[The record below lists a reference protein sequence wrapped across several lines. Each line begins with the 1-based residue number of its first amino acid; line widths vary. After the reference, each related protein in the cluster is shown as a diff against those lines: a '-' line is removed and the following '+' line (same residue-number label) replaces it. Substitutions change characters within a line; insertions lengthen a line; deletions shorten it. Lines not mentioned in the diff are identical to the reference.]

1 MRSFILF
8 CFIKI
13 LLVASNA
20 YSSEAYCNN
29 EGKFQQIYFAPRL
42 ELSDE
47 EQKRY
52 LSVFEKTFLSLE
64 VGDKIEIFSANDNGV
79 LKTFSLCFPGCPP
92 QGFVEQIFGVGGE
105 CKPTRAK
112 AEKIKFVNK
121 FKRTVYD
128 LTLNAKN
135 GNEGVTNLL
144 GTLSA
149 INLHQRAQEQSF
161 NLSET
166 RIISTMF
173 DAENPS
179 LDDLNNYFVTEIQR
193 SELPDSFPDAIIA
206 GMPIDTDVIDLWKDI
221 YSINGQEFRYEV
233 N

>member
-1 MRSFILF
+1 MYTSV
-8 CFIKI
+8 IKI
-13 LLVASNA
+13 VLMIFAVFFSSLNELKEENFQGKA
-20 YSSEAYCNN
+20 YYFSKSKMELGRWGARMSE
-29 EGKFQQIYFAPRL
+29 
-42 ELSDE
+42 
-47 EQKRY
+47 
-52 LSVFEKTFLSLE
+52 
-64 VGDKIEIFSANDNGV
+64 
-79 LKTFSLCFPGCPP
+79 
-92 QGFVEQIFGVGGE
+92 
-105 CKPTRAK
+105 

-193 SELPDSFPDAIIA
+193 SELPESFPDAIIA